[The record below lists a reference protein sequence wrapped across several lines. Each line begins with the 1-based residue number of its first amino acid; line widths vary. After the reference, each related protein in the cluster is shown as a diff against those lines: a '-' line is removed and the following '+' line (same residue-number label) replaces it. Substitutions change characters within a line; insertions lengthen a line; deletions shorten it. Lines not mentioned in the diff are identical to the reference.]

1 MNRNKAPEGE
11 TTIPLSLI
19 RGINQHCNRNDGDW
33 LLYARVVRGRL
44 LTGNATSTSA

>member
-1 MNRNKAPEGE
+1 MNRNEGLRGGNDHSSI
-11 TTIPLSLI
+11 T

-33 LLYARVVRGRL
+33 LLYTSVVRGGL